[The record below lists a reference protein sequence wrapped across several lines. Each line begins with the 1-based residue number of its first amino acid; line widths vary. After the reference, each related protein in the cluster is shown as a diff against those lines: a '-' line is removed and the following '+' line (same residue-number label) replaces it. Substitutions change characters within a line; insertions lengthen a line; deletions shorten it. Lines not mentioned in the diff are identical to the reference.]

1 MRAEHFNMD
10 EFIEQ
15 ALFED
20 LKNEGDHTTLACV
33 PPKAERRARLLV
45 KEEGIIAGIEVAQKV
60 FAKVDPK
67 LKMEVFVKDGDA
79 VKHGDEAFY
88 VSGSARSILTA
99 ERLVLNLMQRM
110 SGVATKTN
118 RVQALLK
125 GTKAKVLDTR
135 KTTPGMRYFEK
146 WAVAIGGGTNH
157 RYGLFDMIMIKDNHV
172 DYAGGIP
179 EAIQRVKDYLEAHRL
194 DLKIEVEARN
204 LEEVK
209 AILKAGGVGRIM
221 LDNFTP
227 EATLEALKV
236 IDGVTETESS
246 GGITEKTIRAYAETG
261 VDFISMGAL
270 THSVTS
276 LDMSL
281 KALAE

>member
-10 EFIEQ
+10 QFIEQ

-33 PPKAERRARLLV
+33 PPKAERKARLLV
-45 KEEGIIAGIEVAQKV
+45 KEDGIIAGIEVAKKV
-60 FAKVDPK
+60 FHKVDPK
-67 LKMEVFVKDGDA
+67 LKLEVFVNDGDA
-79 VKHGDEAFY
+79 VKYGDEAFH

-110 SGVATKTN
+110 SGVATKAN
-118 RVQALLK
+118 RVQSSLK

-194 DLKIEVEARN
+194 SLKIEVEARN
-204 LEEVK
+204 LDEVK
-209 AILKAGGVGRIM
+209 SILKAGGVDRIM

-227 EATLEALKV
+227 E
-236 IDGVTETESS
+236 
-246 GGITEKTIRAYAETG
+246 GITEESIRAYAETG

-270 THSVTS
+270 THSVSS